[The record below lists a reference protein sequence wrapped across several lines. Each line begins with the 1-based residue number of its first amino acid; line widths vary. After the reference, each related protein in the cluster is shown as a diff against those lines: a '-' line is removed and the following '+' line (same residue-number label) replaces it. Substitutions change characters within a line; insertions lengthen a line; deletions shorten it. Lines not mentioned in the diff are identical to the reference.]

1 MDLKQFNQFYNEKQG
16 GFKRFAASYVHD
28 EMTAEDVVSEVFAHY
43 WDNRHI
49 LSEDANVA
57 AYVLT
62 VVKHKCLD
70 YLRHHLP
77 EQTRRIFEMSRY
89 ENLSYK
95 EIALRLNI
103 STKGVEF
110 HITKALKVLRVA
122 LRDYLPFYL
131 LSLI

>member
-28 EMTAEDVVSEVFAHY
+28 EMTAEDIVSELFAYY
-43 WDNRHI
+43 WDNRHT

-70 YLRHHLP
+70 YPLFEP
-77 EQTRRIFEMSRY
+77 E
-89 ENLSYK
+89 SYF
-95 EIALRLNI
+95 L
-103 STKGVEF
+103 TF
-110 HITKALKVLRVA
+110 VLA
-122 LRDYLPFYL
+122 F
-131 LSLI
+131 IN